1 MYFFAAF
8 WLNIARYVCLL
19 EIAVIFFLSSS
30 SSSSNKALI
39 YVIVFSILCSCCYR
53 YFVVG
58 FTHAFMFGGHFYRAI
73 MWLSP
78 NSPATLVLH
87 CVCRPVAKCGA
98 AIIPLAS
105 CIAYV
110 WGFVAK
116 WISSS
121 LEHSTTY
128 PQLDVCCCAWKAL
141 QQKTINTEKLSTHKN
156 V

>member
-121 LEHSTTY
+121 LNT
-128 PQLDVCCCAWKAL
+128 PQHIHNWMFVVVPGRHYKK
-141 QQKTINTEKLSTHKN
+141 KTINTEKLSTHKN